1 MVLQRWFGRPQRDEA
16 QPPDATPQTEPPGA
30 GASDGAGS
38 HAERT
43 EPVAEAGPPAAAVDP
58 TDLLFDRAPVGIAVI
73 GEGLRVVR
81 RNAAFEAT
89 FGSCEHL
96 IEPLIEEDR
105 EALRILFPEGTA
117 GRREAAAR
125 ADPPP
130 LSPRDPVEVRLA
142 GEPVRAVEL
151 FFGETIDVAADGP
164 VRTVYAMDATKRIN
178 LETQMIQS
186 QKMQAVGQLAGGVA
200 HDFNNL
206 LTAMIGYCD
215 LLLLRHRPGDQS
227 FADIMQVKQNA
238 SRAAN
243 LVRQLLAFSRQQT
256 LRPRVLDISEVLS
269 ELAHLLRR
277 VIGETIELR
286 LDYGRDVGLIRC
298 DQGQLEQVILNLA
311 VNARDAM
318 PLGGRVVISTRNFDL
333 PKPQQIRG
341 KAMPAG
347 RYVLIE
353 VDDTGTGIPE
363 DIRERIF
370 EPFFTTKAVG
380 SGTGLGLATVYGIVE
395 QTGGFLD
402 LDSRVGVGTTFRIY
416 LPVHEATTG
425 GVQKSAQKEPAARDL
440 TGAETILLVED
451 EDPVRV
457 FSARALRNKG
467 YEVIEARTAEAALD
481 ILEDEEVQIDLLVT
495 DVVMPGMD
503 GPTLVREIR
512 QRRGDIKVICIS
524 GYSEDTIRERIEADE
539 DLAFLSKPF
548 SLKQLASA
556 VKDVLAAD

>member
-1 MVLQRWFGRPQRDEA
+1 MPSWLDRLTAR
-16 QPPDATPQTEPPGA
+16 
-30 GASDGAGS
+30 SD
-38 HAERT
+38 
-43 EPVAEAGPPAAAVDP
+43 AGPERDSGHGTAAAPTPVPAPDSAGVDP
-58 TDLLFDRAPVGIAVI
+58 RALLFESAPVGIAVVDANLEI
-73 GEGLRVVR
+73 VH
-81 RNAAFEAT
+81 RNVAFDAS
-89 FGSCEHL
+89 FGAVTRL
-96 IEPLIEEDR
+96 VDALLPEDR
-105 EALRILFPEGTA
+105 GALLSVFETRDG
-117 GRREAAAR
+117 EAAIAP
-125 ADPPP
+125 AGA
-130 LSPRDPVEVRLA
+130 VEVRLA
-142 GEPVRAVEL
+142 GDGQRAVEL
-151 FFGETIDVAADGP
+151 FFGEPMADGAQGP
-164 VRTVYAMDATKRIN
+164 VRAVYVVDATKRLQ
-178 LETQMIQS
+178 LEAQMIQS

-256 LRPRVLDISEVLS
+256 LRPRVLDVSEVIS

-277 VIGETIELR
+277 VIGETIDLK
-286 LDYGRDVGLIRC
+286 LDFGRDVGLVRC

-318 PLGGRVVISTRNFDL
+318 GGGGELLIRTRDL
-333 PKPQQIRG
+333 DQAAPRAIRDQR
-341 KAMPAG
+341 MPAG
-347 RYVLIE
+347 RYVVIA
-353 VDDTGTGIPE
+353 VKDTGSGIPE
-363 DIRERIF
+363 DIRGRIF

-402 LDSRVGVGTTFRIY
+402 LESEVGVGTTFSIF
-416 LPVHEATTG
+416 LPVHAAEA
-425 GVQKSAQKEPAARDL
+425 VAQKADPKEPSARDL
-440 TGAETILLVED
+440 SGAETILLVED

-467 YEVIEARTAEAALD
+467 YHVIEARTAEAALD
-481 ILEDEEVQIDLLVT
+481 ILADREVRIDLLIT

-512 QRRGDIKVICIS
+512 QSRPGTKVVCIS
-524 GYSEDTIRERIEADE
+524 GYSEDTVRERIESDAE
-539 DLAFLSKPF
+539 LTFLSKPF
-548 SLKQLASA
+548 SLKQLAGT